1 MQGVYG
7 NMEKAAISCRKA
19 NKTNTEAERGVGL
32 RRKGE
37 GTITKFVPVWQRQ
50 YIKPTAKCTKASGS
64 DIYTYLNPMLLRC

>member
-19 NKTNTEAERGVGL
+19 NKANTEAERGAVL

-37 GTITKFVPVWQRQ
+37 GTITKFVPV
-50 YIKPTAKCTKASGS
+50 
-64 DIYTYLNPMLLRC
+64 

>member
-37 GTITKFVPVWQRQ
+37 GTMTKFAPV
-50 YIKPTAKCTKASGS
+50 
-64 DIYTYLNPMLLRC
+64 